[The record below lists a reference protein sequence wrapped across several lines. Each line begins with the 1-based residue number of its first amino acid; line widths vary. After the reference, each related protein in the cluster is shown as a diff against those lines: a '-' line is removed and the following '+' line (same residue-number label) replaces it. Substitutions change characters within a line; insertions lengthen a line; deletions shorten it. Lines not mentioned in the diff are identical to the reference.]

1 MFCIWVTFYSFLKEL
16 NKFRYLLMY
25 KILQKTLRSFKYIFL
40 HLLKTIFPVDLC
52 YYIHNFAPKLP
63 YMNR

>member
-1 MFCIWVTFYSFLKEL
+1 
-16 NKFRYLLMY
+16 MY

-52 YYIHNFAPKLP
+52 YYIHNFAPKLT